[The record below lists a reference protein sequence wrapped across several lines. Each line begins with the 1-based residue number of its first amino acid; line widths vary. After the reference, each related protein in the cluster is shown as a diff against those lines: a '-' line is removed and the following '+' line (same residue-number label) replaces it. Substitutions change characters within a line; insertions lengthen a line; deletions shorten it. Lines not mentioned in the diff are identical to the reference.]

1 GSSDTS
7 DSSDNITSTTAPTV
21 RVDLT
26 GTGAV
31 SGDTL
36 DILLGGVAFSTPVT
50 KTLNGTDIS
59 NNYVDLS
66 VTDGD
71 LGADGAKALTARVTD
86 VAGNVGSIGG
96 SLSITLDT
104 TAPSAPSNVI
114 DLDASSD
121 TGSSTTDNSTSDTT
135 PTVRVSLVGTNAASG
150 DTLELLLDG
159 SSLSSAVTKTLD
171 STDISNTYVDLT
183 TGAHLGSDGDK
194 VFTAKVTDVA
204 GNIGSAG
211 GSLTVTLDT
220 SAPSAPTIDVLTVSD
235 TGTNTADNISADA
248 TPQIRVTFSGAEAA
262 TGDTVTLYAGASSV
276 ATATLSSTDISN
288 GITLTPSS
296 SIGSDGTYSLT
307 AVITDVAGNVGASSS
322 AISYQLDTSN
332 AAPTASVVA
341 VSSSGFT
348 LLASDGDVQP
358 DWNVVTLDSGSV
370 TLNSSALNNGSNT
383 TFTIGEQSVLSSNEL
398 FVNDGVA
405 SAVAV
410 TNGGTAVKLN
420 GGTEFNDSIGG
431 TDNKVNITYGFSGD
445 DILTGKG
452 EADFLFGGAD
462 GDTLRARGGDDTLS
476 GGTGADTFTFE
487 SSGNGLDTITDFD
500 DTQSDV
506 LDLDA
511 IITGGLYNSGTAVDA
526 TANNAIAL
534 ASVDNK
540 FVYFEVSDVTSA
552 TIDEASLFGGSLDF
566 AAEGTSTIEFVLAVG
581 EGSGTDGVKLYQ
593 VNDGSG
599 ADDMAITQIALIE
612 NNSLADI
619 LNANLD
625 IA

>member
-1 GSSDTS
+1 M
-7 DSSDNITSTTAPTV
+7 
-21 RVDLT
+21 
-26 GTGAV
+26 
-31 SGDTL
+31 
-36 DILLGGVAFSTPVT
+36 
-50 KTLNGTDIS
+50 
-59 NNYVDLS
+59 
-66 VTDGD
+66 
-71 LGADGAKALTARVTD
+71 
-86 VAGNVGSIGG
+86 
-96 SLSITLDT
+96 
-104 TAPSAPSNVI
+104 I

-121 TGSSTTDNSTSDTT
+121 TGSSTTDNNTSDTT
-135 PTVRVSLVGTNAASG
+135 PTVRVSLVGTNAAAG
-150 DTLELLLDG
+150 DTVELLLGGASLTTPVTAVLQG
-159 SSLSSAVTKTLD
+159 S
-171 STDISNTYVDLT
+171 DISATYVEVT
-183 TGAHLGSDGDK
+183 TGADLGSDGDK
-194 VFTAKVTDVA
+194 VFTAKVTDAA

-220 SAPSAPTIDVLTVSD
+220 TAPLAPAIDVLTASD
-235 TGTNTADNISADA
+235 TGTNTSDNISADA
-248 TPQIRVTFSGAEAA
+248 APQVRVTFSGAEAA

-296 SIGSDGTYSLT
+296 SIGADGTYSLT

-358 DWNVVTLDSGSV
+358 DWNVATLDSGSV

-398 FVNDGVA
+398 LVSDGVA
-405 SAVAV
+405 GAVAV
-410 TNGGTAVKLN
+410 TSGGTAVKLN
-420 GGTEFNDSIGG
+420 GGTEFNDNIGG
-431 TDNKVNITYGFSGD
+431 TDNKVNINYGFSGE

-476 GGTGADTFTFE
+476 GGTGADTFVFE

-534 ASVDNK
+534 ANVDNK

-593 VNDGSG
+593 VNDGTG
-599 ADDMAITQIALIE
+599 ANDMAITQIALIE